1 MTDYNVLIKSLILP
15 LVIHEKEVQVSVT
28 TEDEFINV
36 QIDVNEQDLGRV
48 IGKGGKIASAIRTI
62 AYAAASKDNQKVKVN
77 IGHQDE

>member
-1 MTDYNVLIKSLILP
+1 MTDYNALIKSLILP